1 MRRKVVMNWGVS
13 SSYGW
18 GVYGLNLALAWAQDP
33 DLSLVCAWPVH
44 DELFLD
50 PVRRGVLVPFLRESS
65 GFQAQL
71 EAFDGGEVTA
81 QSPVLTCLTPDLRI
95 MRTPR
100 GATIR
105 GQPTI
110 GVAFFD
116 SARHSPEAIATAAT
130 YPLIVTGSRWNEQVL
145 RAHGLTNVRTILQGV
160 DPSLFHPAPRVS
172 FAGDRFLVFSGG
184 KLELRKG
191 QDIAVAAF
199 RRFSERHPDAVLVA
213 AWHSPWPELA
223 RSLDRSGLAAP
234 VTFDADGKLNAGA
247 WAAANGVPPERFID
261 ARLTPNPL
269 MPQLLRQMD
278 VGLFPNRSEGGTN
291 LVAMECMACGVPVIL
306 SANTGH
312 LDLIEEDNC
321 FALTRQSEV
330 TVEPGAAPFGEVP
343 GWGES
348 DVDEAVELLERAYR
362 DRGAARR
369 RGARGA
375 ETLARLPW
383 SRTAAELKAAL
394 LDACAA
400 G

>member
-1 MRRKVVMNWGVS
+1 LRRKVVMNWGVS
-13 SSYGW
+13 SAYGW
-18 GVYGLNLALAWAQDP
+18 GVYGLNLALAWSQDP
-33 DLSLVCAWPVH
+33 DLSLACAWPVV

-50 PVRRGVLVPFLRESS
+50 PVRRGVLVPFLTGSER
-65 GFQAQL
+65 FQAQL
-71 EAFDGGEVTA
+71 KAFEGGEVSMQA
-81 QSPVLTCLTPDLRI
+81 PLLGCLMPDFGM
-95 MRTPR
+95 MRTPHGITLR
-100 GATIR
+100 GV
-105 GQPTI
+105 PTI
-110 GVAFFD
+110 GVTFFD
-116 SARHSPEAIATAAT
+116 SAQQSAEAIRTAAT

-172 FAGDRFLVFSGG
+172 FTGGRFLVFSGG

-199 RRFSERHPDAVLVA
+199 RKFAERRPDAVLVS
-213 AWHSPWPELA
+213 AWHSPWPKLA
-223 RSLDRSGLAAP
+223 STLDASGLAAP
-234 VTFDADGKLNAGA
+234 VAFAADGKLDPTA
-247 WAAANGVPPERFID
+247 WAAANGIPPERFID

-291 LVAMECMACGVPVIL
+291 LVAMECMACGVPTIL

-321 FALTRQSEV
+321 FVLTRQGV
-330 TVEPGAAPFGEVP
+330 VDTPAGAPLGDTP

-348 DVDEAVELLERAYR
+348 DVDEAVELLEQAYR
-362 DRGAARR
+362 DRDGGQRR
-369 RGARGA
+369 GERGAR
-375 ETLARLPW
+375 TLSRLSW

-394 LDACAA
+394 LEVCPP
-400 G
+400 